1 MQVKLFSS
9 VLKGNYFLIELGKS
23 YFDFTSYS

>member
-1 MQVKLFSS
+1 MQIKLFSS
-9 VLKGNYFLIELGKS
+9 VLNGNYFQIELGKS